1 MILNFYG
8 DFIIIIIINNKYLY
22 QNSKGQKLI
31 KLIYY
36 YKINDINNMNDK
48 NYIKN
53 SNGIIANYYIISFI
67 TNIYLKN

>member
-36 YKINDINNMNDK
+36 YKINDINNMNNK

-53 SNGIIANYYIISFI
+53 SNEIIANYYIISFI